1 MLNGVAY
8 GKTQGVLPP
17 LLTEPLI
24 ADQRLRENPI
34 LASIHAHSSSSTTHL
49 AYIHK

>member
-8 GKTQGVLPP
+8 GKPQGVLPP

-24 ADQRLRENPI
+24 GDQRLREDPI
-34 LASIHAHSSSSTTHL
+34 LGSIHAHSSSTTHL

>member
-8 GKTQGVLPP
+8 GKSQEVLPP

-24 ADQRLRENPI
+24 GDQRLHENQI
-34 LASIHAHSSSSTTHL
+34 
-49 AYIHK
+49 